1 MKTPTDK
8 INVKS
13 EINKIDEDQIF
24 KLNNGLE
31 EPIDQNFKKYYNEL

>member
-31 EPIDQNFKKYYNEL
+31 EPID